1 MTMKSGKSTY
11 YAVKSGHKPGIYRS
25 WEECRRHVE
34 GYSNAEYKRFA
45 NLDEAEHYLNGKARP
60 KPADDPVQMTLT
72 RPRRDESALK
82 EVTIYADGACMGN
95 PGPGGYGVIITY
107 GERRK
112 ELSAG
117 FRLTTNNRM
126 EILGCIAGLSALKEP
141 CDVTVYSDSRY
152 VVNTMTKS
160 WAIRW
165 RRNEWKRK
173 DADGQTK
180 DALNKDLWIQM
191 LELCD
196 KHSVQFKW
204 IRGHSGNEGNER
216 CDELARTAASA
227 GSLGID
233 TAYENPTR

>member
-1 MTMKSGKSTY
+1 
-11 YAVKSGHKPGIYRS
+11 
-25 WEECRRHVE
+25 
-34 GYSNAEYKRFA
+34 
-45 NLDEAEHYLNGKARP
+45 
-60 KPADDPVQMTLT
+60 
-72 RPRRDESALK
+72 
-82 EVTIYADGACMGN
+82 
-95 PGPGGYGVIITY
+95 
-107 GERRK
+107 RK

-191 LELCD
+191 LELCRSEEHTSELQS
-196 KHSVQFKW
+196 HSDLV
-204 IRGHSGNEGNER
+204 
-216 CDELARTAASA
+216 
-227 GSLGID
+227 
-233 TAYENPTR
+233 